1 MIAFTRTTRVILI
14 AGATLALAA
23 PAASAKPLAAFGTSP
38 LATSSQ
44 GYHGTY
50 RPVNDRV
57 QASPDVQDRVGT
69 VNQVTGIHA
78 LPVATKTIVSNDSFD
93 WTDAAIGAGSV
104 AAAGLI
110 GAGALGLR
118 GRRRMAL
125 GV

>member
-1 MIAFTRTTRVILI
+1 MITFTRTIRVILV
-14 AGATLALAA
+14 AGAALALVV
-23 PAASAKPLAAFGTSP
+23 PAASAKPLAFGPSP
-38 LATSSQ
+38 LAASSQ
-44 GYHGTY
+44 ASHGTY
-50 RPVNDRV
+50 RPLTDRV

-69 VNQVTGIHA
+69 VNQVTGIHP
-78 LPVATKTIVSNDSFD
+78 LPVATKTIVSSDSFD
-93 WTDAAIGAGSV
+93 WADAAIGAGFV